1 MTYIFAEK
9 KIYLNM
15 AMAAKNIF
23 TVKYLYKKK
32 HIIQSGRGI
41 SLLYNMYT

>member
-23 TVKYLYKKK
+23 TVKYLNKTNK
-32 HIIQSGRGI
+32 
-41 SLLYNMYT
+41 